1 MKINEGTR
9 MMVKVNLEKKIG
21 VEYMFFFRV
30 NSAKSRYY
38 PVKDSLSTVWYFPFL
53 EGRLDHCVVGL

>member
-1 MKINEGTR
+1 